1 MQAMARTRPMTLIAL
16 QRRTA
21 RLMIDELTERMHA
34 SGYSWAPA
42 RHYPVFENIDAAGTR
57 LTVLA
62 SRAGITHQAMA
73 QLVYE
78 LEEHNVVERVAD
90 PSDGRAKLVRL
101 TDEGRERVDVA
112 LRHIAAI
119 EDMWTQLWRRS
130 GLADDPRAALERALH
145 DVESTDRHSA

>member
-1 MQAMARTRPMTLIAL
+1 MPSNRPMTLIAL

-34 SGYSWAPA
+34 SGYAWAPA
-42 RHYPVFENIDAAGTR
+42 RHYPVFENIDAGGTR

-62 SRAGITHQAMA
+62 ARAGITHQAMA

-78 LEEHNVVERVAD
+78 LEEHKIVERIAD
-90 PSDGRAKLVRL
+90 SSDGRAKLVRL

-119 EDMWTQLWRRS
+119 EDTWTQLWRRS
-130 GLADDPRAALERALH
+130 GLAGDPRAALEAALH
-145 DVESTDRHSA
+145 EVESTDRYSP